1 MRDYII
7 MTDSCCDLNQQEV
20 DELRLTV
27 LPLSFT
33 INGKTYLNT
42 PDHADM
48 SPEEFF
54 AKIAAGENSTTA
66 AANVGQFDEAMR
78 RALDAGKDILCICFS
93 GALSTTYQSACIAA
107 EDLKSEYPDAKILVI
122 DSLSASRGQGMLLYR
137 TVQER
142 RRSSPDIETL
152 AAYVRSILQTQ
163 CHWFIVDDLNH
174 LKRGGRVSATAAFV
188 GTMLGIKPVMHT
200 DSEGRLIPMNKARGT
215 KAALKALVDKVEELG
230 VEPDKNQP
238 LFICHA
244 NCPDSVAYVKEL
256 LEERFGVTD
265 VRDEFIGPVIGDAA
279 MKWLE
284 LHIDTARAGL
294 EPVSELLREQGVEGL
309 VIDDEADFKDFLE
322 NNHQY
327 WDYVDD
333 ELLAEKHGKCRVTFY
348 LEESESGFSTL
359 AQVRIAL
366 SALKKQHPEY
376 APLLL
381 TMENV
386 EDADWE
392 NNWKQFYKPMEI
404 GERLLV
410 IPEWEQA
417 KPTER
422 VKLILNPGLTFG
434 TGSHATTRLCL
445 QALEKHIRGGEKVL
459 DLGCGSGILSIAALL
474 LGAEDAFACDIDD
487 KCVGVAYENAALNG
501 IGREHYTVRAGDVL
515 SDKRLAREFGGDYD
529 IVVANIV
536 ADVIIALAPQVRPL
550 LKKGGLFLCSG
561 IIDDRAVEVADALRL
576 AGWAIMEA
584 RESEGWFSYL
594 CK

>member
-20 DELRLTV
+20 DELGLTV

-33 INGKTYLNT
+33 IDGKTYLNT
-42 PDHADM
+42 PDHAEM

-107 EDLKSEYPDAKILVI
+107 EDLKSEYPDAKIIVI

-137 TVQER
+137 TLQER

-200 DSEGRLIPMNKARGT
+200 DSEGRLIPMSKARGT

-244 NCPDSVAYVKEL
+244 NCPDSAAYVKEL

-265 VRDEFIGPVIGDAA
+265 VRADFIGPVIGA
-279 MKWLE
+279 
-284 LHIDTARAGL
+284 HT
-294 EPVSELLREQGVEGL
+294 
-309 VIDDEADFKDFLE
+309 
-322 NNHQY
+322 
-327 WDYVDD
+327 
-333 ELLAEKHGKCRVTFY
+333 
-348 LEESESGFSTL
+348 
-359 AQVRIAL
+359 
-366 SALKKQHPEY
+366 
-376 APLLL
+376 
-381 TMENV
+381 
-386 EDADWE
+386 
-392 NNWKQFYKPMEI
+392 
-404 GERLLV
+404 
-410 IPEWEQA
+410 
-417 KPTER
+417 
-422 VKLILNPGLTFG
+422 
-434 TGSHATTRLCL
+434 
-445 QALEKHIRGGEKVL
+445 
-459 DLGCGSGILSIAALL
+459 GCGTL
-474 LGAEDAFACDIDD
+474 
-487 KCVGVAYENAALNG
+487 
-501 IGREHYTVRAGDVL
+501 
-515 SDKRLAREFGGDYD
+515 
-529 IVVANIV
+529 
-536 ADVIIALAPQVRPL
+536 
-550 LKKGGLFLCSG
+550 GLFFVG
-561 IIDDRAVEVADALRL
+561 TQR
-576 AGWAIMEA
+576 
-584 RESEGWFSYL
+584 
-594 CK
+594 